1 LERSLAQGGVSGRT
15 LLSGDLV
22 FAVAYREDDPDI
34 RALLAENALG
44 GWVQLSLEREPD
56 AFAADFGLSRSHAF
70 IIARDRETA
79 EAVGVCERSVRD
91 AFVDGEVRR
100 LPYLAS
106 LRVAPAYRH
115 RIRVLKSGF
124 DAVRSLLHDPSDL
137 PFALT
142 SITAEN
148 DTARRVLCAG
158 LSGLP
163 TYRPVGELLTFAMR
177 TAVHAA
183 PSGIEPAKPGDL
195 PAIAAL
201 LQRHYRR
208 FQFAPVW
215 RVSDLERLLAGG
227 GMRICD
233 FLIVRRGLGV
243 SACLAVW
250 HQGTVKQTVIRG
262 YAPWLRRLRPFVNL
276 ASSLTSIP
284 RLPPAGSALRQ
295 AYLSLVAVEDDDVAV
310 FRSVLRAGLTLAR
323 RRGFEVALAG
333 FATNHPFASVL
344 QRRHAIKYRSLLHL
358 VHWRDTRPAVDSIP
372 SRMPHLEIA
381 VM

>member
-15 LLSGDLV
+15 LLSRDLV
-22 FAVAYREDDPDI
+22 FAVADREDDPDI

-70 IIARDRETA
+70 IIARDRKTGA
-79 EAVGVCERSVRD
+79 AVGVCERSVRD

-124 DAVRSLLHDPSDL
+124 EAVRSLLHEPTDL
-137 PFALT
+137 PYALT

-158 LSGLP
+158 LFGLP
-163 TYRPVGELLTFAMR
+163 AYRPVGEMFTFAMR
-177 TAVHAA
+177 TAVRAA
-183 PSGIEPAKPGDL
+183 PPGIEPARPGDL

-201 LQRHYRR
+201 LQRTYRR
-208 FQFAPVW
+208 LQFAPVW

-227 GMRICD
+227 GMRIGD

-250 HQGTVKQTVIRG
+250 DQGTVKQTVIRG
-262 YAPWLRRLRPFVNL
+262 YAPWVRRLRPFVNL
-276 ASSLTSIP
+276 ASPLISMP
-284 RLPPAGSALRQ
+284 RLPPSGSSLRQ
-295 AYLSLVAVEDDDVAV
+295 AYLSLIAVEDDDVAV

-323 RRGFEVALAG
+323 RRGFEVALTG
-333 FATNHPFASVL
+333 FATNHPFAAVL
-344 QRRHAIKYRSLLHL
+344 QRRHAVKYRSLLHL
-358 VHWRDTRPAVDSIP
+358 VHWRDTHPAVDVIA
-372 SRMPHLEIA
+372 SRTPHLEIA

>member
-15 LLSGDLV
+15 LLSRDLV
-22 FAVAYREDDPDI
+22 FAVADREDDPDI

-70 IIARDRETA
+70 IIARDRKTGA
-79 EAVGVCERSVRD
+79 AVGVCERSVRD

-124 DAVRSLLHDPSDL
+124 EAVRSLLHDPTDL
-137 PFALT
+137 PYALT

-148 DTARRVLCAG
+148 DAARRVLCAG
-158 LSGLP
+158 LFGLP
-163 TYRPVGELLTFAMR
+163 TYRPVGEMFTFAMR
-177 TAVHAA
+177 TAVRAA
-183 PSGIEPAKPGDL
+183 PPGIEPARPGDL

-201 LQRHYRR
+201 LQRTYRR
-208 FQFAPVW
+208 FQYAPVW
-215 RVSDLERLLAGG
+215 RASDLERLLAGG
-227 GMRICD
+227 GMRTSD

-250 HQGTVKQTVIRG
+250 DQGTVKQTVIRG

-276 ASSLTSIP
+276 ASPLISMP
-284 RLPPAGSALRQ
+284 RLPPSGSSLRQ

-310 FRSVLRAGLTLAR
+310 FRAVLRAGLTLAC
-323 RRGFEVALAG
+323 RRGFEVALTG
-333 FATNHPFASVL
+333 FATNHPFAAVL
-344 QRRHAIKYRSLLHL
+344 QRRHAVKYRSLLHL
-358 VHWRDTRPAVDSIP
+358 VHWRDTHPAVDVIA
-372 SRMPHLEIA
+372 SRTPHLEIA

>member
-22 FAVAYREDDPDI
+22 FAVADREDDPDI
-34 RALLAENALG
+34 RVLLAENALG

-56 AFAADFGLSRSHAF
+56 AFAADFGLNRSHAF
-70 IIARDRETA
+70 IIARDRKTA

-91 AFVDGEVRR
+91 AFVDGEARR

-163 TYRPVGELLTFAMR
+163 AYRPVGELLTFAMR

-201 LQRHYRR
+201 LQRTYRR

-215 RVSDLERLLAGG
+215 RASDLERLLAGG

-250 HQGTVKQTVIRG
+250 DQGTVKQTVIRG

-276 ASSLTSIP
+276 ASPLTSMP
-284 RLPPAGSALRQ
+284 RLPPSGSKLRQ
-295 AYLSLVAVEDDDVAV
+295 AYLSLIAVEDDDVAV
-310 FRSVLRAGLTLAR
+310 FRSMLRAGLTLAR

-333 FATNHPFASVL
+333 FATNHPFAAVL

-358 VHWRDTRPAVDSIP
+358 VHWRDTRPVVDSIP

>member
-22 FAVAYREDDPDI
+22 FAVADREDDPDI
-34 RALLAENALG
+34 RVLLAENALG

-56 AFAADFGLSRSHAF
+56 AFAADFGLNRSHAF
-70 IIARDRETA
+70 IIARDRKTA

-91 AFVDGEVRR
+91 AFVDGEARR

-115 RIRVLKSGF
+115 
-124 DAVRSLLHDPSDL
+124 DL

-163 TYRPVGELLTFAMR
+163 AYRPVGELLTFAMR

-201 LQRHYRR
+201 LQRTYRR
-208 FQFAPVW
+208 FQYAPVW
-215 RVSDLERLLAGG
+215 RASDLERLLAGG

-250 HQGTVKQTVIRG
+250 DQGTVKQTVIRG

-276 ASSLTSIP
+276 ASPLTSMP
-284 RLPPAGSALRQ
+284 RLPPSGSKLRQ
-295 AYLSLVAVEDDDVAV
+295 AYLSLIAVEDDDVAV
-310 FRSVLRAGLTLAR
+310 FRSMLRAGLTLAR

-333 FATNHPFASVL
+333 FATNHPFAAVL

-358 VHWRDTRPAVDSIP
+358 VHWRDTRPVVDSIP

>member
-15 LLSGDLV
+15 LLSRDLV
-22 FAVAYREDDPDI
+22 FAVADRGDDPDI

-70 IIARDRETA
+70 IIARDRKTGA
-79 EAVGVCERSVRD
+79 AVGVCERSVRD

-106 LRVAPAYRH
+106 LRVASAYRH

-124 DAVRSLLHDPSDL
+124 EAVRSLLHDPSDL
-137 PFALT
+137 PYALT

-148 DTARRVLCAG
+148 DAARRVLCAG
-158 LSGLP
+158 LFGLP
-163 TYRPVGELLTFAMR
+163 AYRPVGEMFTFAMR
-177 TAVHAA
+177 TAVRAA
-183 PSGIEPAKPGDL
+183 PPGIEPARPGDL

-201 LQRHYRR
+201 LQRTYRR
-208 FQFAPVW
+208 FQYAPVW
-215 RVSDLERLLAGG
+215 RASDLERVLASG
-227 GMRICD
+227 GMRIGD

-250 HQGTVKQTVIRG
+250 DQGTVKQTVIRG

-276 ASSLTSIP
+276 ASPLISMP
-284 RLPPAGSALRQ
+284 RLPPSGSALRQ

-310 FRSVLRAGLTLAR
+310 FRAVLRAGLTLAR
-323 RRGFEVALAG
+323 RRGFEVALTG
-333 FATNHPFASVL
+333 FATNHPFAAVL
-344 QRRHAIKYRSLLHL
+344 QRRHAVKYRSLLHL
-358 VHWRDTRPAVDSIP
+358 VHWRDTHPAVDVIA